1 MQHYT
6 IVNSFRDSGMWP
18 LSCKAGL
25 KKMRAYGKKKAA
37 EEGEQEELEL
47 PALPPTRPAEVW
59 DTAAKVQALG
69 DRDPTQFSE
78 PSKELFF
85 STIKAVGV
93 QLQKSHLLSIEHGTL
108 QEKLRAEEKR
118 KVTSRRSLHKG
129 GGAPTVNELRAIR
142 KERDE
147 KEHSEKLR
155 KAKKKLFQAI
165 SRAKKDL
172 GAKGVQ
178 ARKDERARL

>member
-1 MQHYT
+1 M
-6 IVNSFRDSGMWP
+6 
-18 LSCKAGL
+18 
-25 KKMRAYGKKKAA
+25 
-37 EEGEQEELEL
+37 
-47 PALPPTRPAEVW
+47 
-59 DTAAKVQALG
+59 
-69 DRDPTQFSE
+69 
-78 PSKELFF
+78 
-85 STIKAVGV
+85 
-93 QLQKSHLLSIEHGTL
+93 

-172 GAKGVQ
+172 SAKGVQ